1 MKNIRWIIPFL
12 LVPLAYAQEDEG
24 WFEINGYAAPGIA
37 VDRGGGSPHFNVGS
51 ELSIRYNA
59 WVNSG
64 QVDFLFPV
72 PGSWNSV
79 QVRAS
84 TEFLILHLHELMYRN
99 GGAYDEQLRIMGGI
113 GQSKSLPG
121 GLGRVAASLGL
132 MYLQNSVRDP
142 DSQDFSKVN
151 AVMAGAYVG
160 GVLELKIWKIEN
172 QLRIAYYVAPRVF
185 KELEELTIDDVLQ
198 IGDFSTWHSGLI
210 GDAKIFMH
218 AFDLDLMGQSLVIG
232 PEVRAEFAQLPTGT
246 ELMFRFGI
254 GGRVRL

>member
-1 MKNIRWIIPFL
+1 MKILRLLIPVLF
-12 LVPLAYAQEDEG
+12 ACSAWAEEDQG

-37 VDRGGGSPHFNVGS
+37 LDREGGAPYFNFGS
-51 ELSIRYNA
+51 ELSIRYNL

-64 QVDFLFPV
+64 RVDFLFPV
-72 PGSWNSV
+72 PGSWNSI

-84 TEFLILHLHELMYRN
+84 SEFLILHLHELMYRN

-132 MYLQNSVRDP
+132 LYLQNFALDP
-142 DSQDFSKVN
+142 NSPDLRRVS

-160 GVLELKIWKIEN
+160 SILELKIWKIEN

-185 KELEELTIDDVLQ
+185 KDLEELTIDDVLQ
-198 IGDFSTWHSGLI
+198 IGDFSTWHRGLI

-218 AFDLDLMGQSLVIG
+218 AIDLDLMGKSILVG
-232 PEVRAEFAQLPTGT
+232 PEIRAEFADLPSGT
-246 ELMFRFGI
+246 EMMFRFGI
-254 GGRVRL
+254 GARVRM